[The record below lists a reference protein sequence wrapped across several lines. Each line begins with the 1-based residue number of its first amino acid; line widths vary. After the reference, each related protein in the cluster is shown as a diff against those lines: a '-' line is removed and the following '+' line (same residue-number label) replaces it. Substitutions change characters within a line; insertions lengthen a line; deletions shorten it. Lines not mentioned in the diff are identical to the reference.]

1 MVRFALF
8 LLILCVS
15 LVSPAGLCAQYQGGL
30 LVSEH
35 VRMKIPV
42 ERQWLGRETMA
53 ELEKCW
59 SYVNGTLDE
68 KMPRRVLVTVLWDS
82 QESSTNYGESSI
94 SIGMADP
101 AASADMK
108 SFVLH
113 RAAVGMARLG
123 LAELSRQGTL
133 REENQFLAEGM
144 CEIIAREYRQTT
156 RGLAGAWVL
165 AHFLERTKRLGLV
178 PQSSWS
184 TFSQG
189 RVDLRAVSPG
199 VTLVTTLRE
208 LHGRERIIKLF
219 EAMKKEGLDEALTS
233 TFRSPARVL
242 EQAWIKKVRDYRISD
257 EVTVTSEENAPRLT
271 QTVSGTVRPGG
282 KLQLRLSIEDIG
294 RDFSPTS
301 LFVLDEASGQ
311 VIEGKTGDGGR
322 FVVVEI
328 PIDGKRPPGKCDVRI
343 TAVDDS
349 GNVRHWNGSYDVVA

>member
-1 MVRFALF
+1 MVRLAVF
-8 LLILCVS
+8 LVILCVPLFS
-15 LVSPAGLCAQYQGGL
+15 TAGLCAQYHGGL

-53 ELEKCW
+53 DLERCW
-59 SYVNGTLDE
+59 SYVNGALDG
-68 KMPRRVLVTVLWDS
+68 KMPRRVLVTVLW
-82 QESSTNYGESSI
+82 ESHEGSTDYGESSI
-94 SIGMADP
+94 SIGMAHP

-123 LAELSRQGTL
+123 LAELSKKGTL
-133 REENQFLAEGM
+133 REESQFLAEGM
-144 CEIIAREYRQTT
+144 CEMIAREYRQST

-165 AHFLERTKRLGLV
+165 AHFLDRTKLLGLV

-184 TFSQG
+184 TFSRG
-189 RVDLRAVSPG
+189 RLDLRAVSPG
-199 VTLVTTLRE
+199 VTLVATLRE
-208 LHGRERIIKLF
+208 LYGRERTIKLF
-219 EAMKKEGLDEALTS
+219 EAMKKEGLEEALTS

-257 EVTVTSEENAPRLT
+257 EVTVTSDENAPRLR
-271 QTVSGTVRPGG
+271 QMVSGTARPGG
-282 KLQLRLSIEDIG
+282 NVQLRLSIEDIG
-294 RDFSPTS
+294 QDFSPTS

-322 FVVVEI
+322 FVVVQI
-328 PIDGKRPPGKCDVRI
+328 PIDSKRPAGKCNVRI

-349 GNVRHWNGSYDVVA
+349 GNVRHWDGSYDVKI